1 MQFWRNVA
9 VNTTMPILLSPAEM
23 GKLLAGRTKTLRLL
37 TGWTRDQLFLKWLIV
52 IVQLYNTR

>member
-1 MQFWRNVA
+1 M
-9 VNTTMPILLSPAEM
+9 NTTMPILLSPAEM